1 MSTPLASGTQ
11 PSGPSRPQ
19 STSVSTEST
28 RRRLSTQQA
37 ETVAKLTDAAVDVL
51 RTDGFDGLTVRS
63 VAKLAGVAPA
73 TAYTY
78 FSSKSH
84 LVAEVFWRRLAEG
97 VGEPDMA
104 KPPVD
109 RVVELLRSVALI
121 VTGDGDLG
129 GAVTVALLGTDP
141 DVEHLRLRIG
151 GFIRRALA
159 TALEVDPEDPGPIV
173 EALEMLYAGGL
184 VHAGMGHMSYE
195 DTAERL
201 TRAALLIMRANG

>member
-1 MSTPLASGTQ
+1 MSTPLAPGRQASG
-11 PSGPSRPQ
+11 SSRSP
-19 STSVSTEST
+19 SVSQEST
-28 RRRLSTQQA
+28 RRRLSSQQA
-37 ETVAKLTDAAVDVL
+37 ETVAKLTDAAVEVL
-51 RTDGFDGLTVRS
+51 RSEGFDGLTVRS

-97 VGEPDMA
+97 VPEPDPA
-104 KPPVD
+104 LPPAERIVA
-109 RVVELLRSVALI
+109 LLRSVALI

-129 GAVTVALLGTDP
+129 GAVTVALLGADP
-141 DVEHLRLRIG
+141 DVEHLRVRIG
-151 GFIRRALA
+151 GFMRRQLSAALD
-159 TALEVDPEDPGPIV
+159 VDPENPGPIV

-184 VHAGMGHMSYE
+184 VQAGMGHMSYE

-201 TRAALLIMRANG
+201 TETALLIMRADDK